1 MSTFNHLIKNLY
13 INETKLDV
21 VIISDH
27 FDLSKI
33 SENNKKYI
41 PILFDYDN
49 IKIGDTIETTGI
61 KLCIKDKVID
71 KYNTTNMNPFPK
83 NVNVTVKFDLVG
95 TYSDLLKKFDSMSD
109 KDIQRVVDI
118 LEKKSDII
126 QKIIVNKLDK

>member
-1 MSTFNHLIKNLY
+1 MN
-13 INETKLDV
+13 INTVWNNTIDS
-21 VIISDH
+21 IS
-27 FDLSKI
+27 SV
-33 SENNKKYI
+33 
-41 PILFDYDN
+41 
-49 IKIGDTIETTGI
+49 
-61 KLCIKDKVID
+61 KDKVID
-71 KYNTTNMNPFPK
+71 KYNSTNMNPFPK

>member
-1 MSTFNHLIKNLY
+1 MNINTVWTNTIDSMS
-13 INETKLDV
+13 
-21 VIISDH
+21 S
-27 FDLSKI
+27 
-33 SENNKKYI
+33 
-41 PILFDYDN
+41 
-49 IKIGDTIETTGI
+49 
-61 KLCIKDKVID
+61 IKDKVID

-109 KDIQRVVDI
+109 KDMQRVVDI